1 MSSKGVIRMMNR
13 LFAII
18 AVASIVLL
26 FSSCMGTFE
35 TARVVPLKVGATY
48 FTTIDADEDD
58 SFSMPGLVVEAGLP
72 AGPSRFGIGVH
83 LRAAVHIASDQND
96 DDGFIIVWGGKL
108 QIPQNSF
115 ADIALGVDI
124 WGYVPGEIKFFL
136 SRRFG
141 IIEPYVI
148 LGVADIID
156 FNDSDILNADGIM
169 SYTFGTMVE
178 LGSGSGWMLAAEY
191 EGGNVWVSQ
200 GVGLGLIKEF

>member
-1 MSSKGVIRMMNR
+1 MNR
-13 LFAII
+13 LFVII
-18 AVASIVLL
+18 ATASVILL

-35 TARVVPLKVGATY
+35 TARVVPVKVGATY
-48 FTTIDADEDD
+48 FTTIDANEDD
-58 SFSMPGLVVEAGLP
+58 SFNMPGVVFEAGLP
-72 AGPSRFGIGVH
+72 AGLSRFGIGFH
-83 LRAAVHIASDQND
+83 IRAAVHIASDQND

-108 QIPQNSF
+108 QIPQNNIV
-115 ADIALGVDI
+115 DIALGLEM

-141 IIEPYVI
+141 IIEPYAI
-148 LGVADIID
+148 LAVADLIN

-178 LGSGSGWMLAAEY
+178 LGSGSGWMLAAEF